1 MTPTSHVTLVSS
13 DGKSFEV
20 PRERAML
27 SPTLAKMLDSSF
39 AEAKEAKVTLP
50 TIESSMLAKVVEYL
64 EYLEEYKHKDD
75 GEDIPQFEVPPEISL
90 ELLLAA
96 DYLQI

>member
-1 MTPTSHVTLVSS
+1 MENATNITLISS
-13 DGKSFEV
+13 DSKTFEV

-39 AEAKEAKVTLP
+39 AEAKEAKVSLP
-50 TIESSMLAKVVEYL
+50 TIESSILAKVVEYL
-64 EYLEEYKHKDD
+64 EYLEEYKGRDD
-75 GEDIPQFEVPPEISL
+75 GEEIPQFEVPPEISL